1 MRASHLRAIASCV
14 ALIGAAIAT
23 PATAA
28 IILNYDLTGLVTTP
42 APTSVAPT
50 AEDPAVDGAD
60 LVRGP
65 GINPAGLTNGFS
77 SDNWTTAGAS
87 RDAAIAAGDYYQ
99 WGFTVDPGYLV
110 SLATLDF
117 SLRRSAVAAPMNY
130 LVQASLDGFTTP
142 GVDVA
147 TFNYFGRSSGTA
159 PGVVVPGQWM
169 TTDTPGQN
177 AGNPVTPPIAL
188 ATIPSLQAITGGSTV
203 TFRLYAWGDGT
214 GADTNTVALGRINGP
229 LIQGTAA
236 LVPEP
241 AAIALCGSALIVGL
255 VARRRR

>member
-1 MRASHLRAIASCV
+1 MRALHQTALLCCV
-14 ALIGAAIAT
+14 ALISAALAA

-28 IILNYDLTGLVTTP
+28 IILNYDLTGLTTT
-42 APTSVAPT
+42 APTSAPPT

-65 GINPAGLTNGFS
+65 GLDSAGLTNGFS
-77 SDNWTTAGAS
+77 SDNWATTTAS
-87 RDAAIAAGDYYQ
+87 RETAIAEGEYYQ

-130 LVQASLDGFTTP
+130 LVQASLDGFATP

-159 PGVVVPGQWM
+159 PGVIVPGQWM

-177 AGNPVTPPIAL
+177 AGNAVTPPIAL
-188 ATIPSLQAITGGSTV
+188 AAVPELQAITGGSMV
-203 TFRLYAWGDGT
+203 TFRLYAWGDGA
-214 GADTNTVALGRINGP
+214 GAATNTVALGRINGP
-229 LIQGTAA
+229 LIQGTAV
-236 LVPEP
+236 LIPEP
-241 AAIALCGSALIVGL
+241 AAIALLGSALAVGL
-255 VARRRR
+255 ITLRRR